1 MKQKA
6 THPFGQLFEQRRQ
19 TDRRGQLTISL
30 SHIIHTGRRENARRQ
45 IEVGQGFYT
54 DRYEK
59 WVGLSVITIALMSVL
74 DAFLT
79 LNILDRG
86 GIEVN
91 PFMSALLEINTQAFF
106 IGKFVVTIVC
116 LFFALVHVNF
126 HVLRILPMKYIL
138 FCLSIFYTF
147 LIVYELFLLA
157 II

>member
-1 MKQKA
+1 MKQNT

-19 TDRRGQLTISL
+19 TDRRGGRLKSL
-30 SHIIHTGRRENARRQ
+30 SHGLLNGRRESARRQ
-45 IEVGQGFYT
+45 IEVEQGFYT

-59 WVGLSVITIALMSVL
+59 WVGLSVIVIALMSML

-86 GIEVN
+86 GIEIN
-91 PFMSALLEINTQAFF
+91 PFMSALLAIDTQVFF
-106 IGKFVVTIVC
+106 IGKFGVTVVC

-126 HVLRILPMKYIL
+126 HVLRILPMKYMLVFI
-138 FCLSIFYTF
+138 SIFYTF